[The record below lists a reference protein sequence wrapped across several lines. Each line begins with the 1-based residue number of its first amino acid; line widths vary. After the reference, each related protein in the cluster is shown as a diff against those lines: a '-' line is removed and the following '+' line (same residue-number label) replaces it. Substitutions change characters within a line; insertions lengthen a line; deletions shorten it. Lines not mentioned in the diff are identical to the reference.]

1 MMPVIIDTRVPRHTG
16 LNRTFYGIETT
27 AALIR
32 KQELRV
38 LIVPFMELK
47 LSLNILSAIICY
59 CLNRTIK
66 TSIQSFRKLH
76 DVSFNSIKGTIKT

>member
-27 AALIR
+27 NFLVWLILLMSLNR
-32 KQELRV
+32 TFYGIETLFKSKDFKTQVV

-47 LSLNILSAIICY
+47 LVYYVYS
-59 CLNRTIK
+59 
-66 TSIQSFRKLH
+66 
-76 DVSFNSIKGTIKT
+76 D